1 MGLVNIM
8 SESVPE
14 GDFDIKL
21 PYKNVGALLNGKYA
35 TSRSAG
41 NYLAGKNAAV
51 GTLGGVNISFDA
63 FQNLA
68 GALHQ
73 GGKWGLMQTILYGK
87 KWGESPTYGEETYQ
101 YRMSKLGWESVRSSK
116 SK

>member
-1 MGLVNIM
+1 M
-8 SESVPE
+8 
-14 GDFDIKL
+14 
-21 PYKNVGALLNGKYA
+21 LNGKYA

-73 GGKWGLMQTILYGK
+73 G
-87 KWGESPTYGEETYQ
+87 EREEEGDRRPHDSNGMPGGAAQ
-101 YRMSKLGWESVRSSK
+101 GVVRCR
-116 SK
+116 